1 MQGTNQ
7 LSLIAQQAIAAAG
20 GAAAIARELG
30 ITLAAITLWK
40 RRGIPANR
48 VLVVERM
55 SGISR
60 HLLRPDVFGEAA

>member
-1 MQGTNQ
+1 M
-7 LSLIAQQAIAAAG
+7 AQQAISAAG

-48 VLVVERM
+48 VLAVERM

-60 HLLRPDVFGEAA
+60 HQLRPDVFGEAA